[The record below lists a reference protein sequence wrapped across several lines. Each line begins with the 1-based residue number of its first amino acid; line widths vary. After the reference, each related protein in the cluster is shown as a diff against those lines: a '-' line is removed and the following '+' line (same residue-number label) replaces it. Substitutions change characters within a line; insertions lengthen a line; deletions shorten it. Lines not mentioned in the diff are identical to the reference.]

1 LFKKKVLITML
12 SLMCLL
18 VGIGSFAQAVHA
30 EGAEFTVTPEYGLG
44 QTDASLGYFAIKA
57 EKGQTYP
64 ITVNVQNLNTKK
76 TNDFNAQLVAASTSN
91 SGSIDYTPTHQKMV
105 KTKAPLLP
113 DLVSKEAR
121 KQSLTLAP
129 GASKKVTFNVKIP
142 QNGFKGTILGSVYV
156 KRTSN
161 NEPQKKGFGI
171 KNSFA
176 MTVPIVVTQ
185 DFDQKITPR
194 LTLTKTKVDSSS
206 GVPQVVGQI
215 ANHEPTMF
223 GQIKMHA
230 WITKKNQTKKIYRK
244 NAEKLSMAPRSTF
257 NYAIETNNKILP
269 KGHYTYHVKMVSGKK
284 TFNLKQ
290 HFTVDGATREQVN
303 KTLIDPEKP
312 GINWWLWGS
321 LGILLLLVIA
331 LVAYLIG
338 RKRGVGEHDE

>member
-1 LFKKKVLITML
+1 MFKKKGLIVLL
-12 SLMCLL
+12 GLMCLL
-18 VGIGSFAQAVHA
+18 VGIGSFAQAVQA

-64 ITVNVQNLNTKK
+64 ITVNVQNLNMKK

-129 GASKKVTFNVKIP
+129 GASKKVTFKVKVP
-142 QNGFKGTILGSVYV
+142 RAGFRGTILGSVYV
-156 KRTSN
+156 KRMSN
-161 NEPQKKGFGI
+161 NEPQKQGFGI

-176 MTVPIVVTQ
+176 MTIPIVMTQ
-185 DFDQKITPR
+185 DFNRKITPK
-194 LTLTKTKVDSSS
+194 LTLTKTKLISNG

-223 GQIKMHA
+223 GQIKMYA
-230 WITKKNQTKKIYRK
+230 WITQKNDTKKLYQK
-244 NAEKLSMAPRSTF
+244 NAEKLAMAPRSTF

-269 KGHYTYHVKMVSGKK
+269 KGQYTYHVKMVSGKK

-290 HFTVDGATREQVN
+290 RFTVDGANREQVN

-321 LGILLLLVIA
+321 LGILLLLGIV
-331 LVAYLIG
+331 LGAYLIG